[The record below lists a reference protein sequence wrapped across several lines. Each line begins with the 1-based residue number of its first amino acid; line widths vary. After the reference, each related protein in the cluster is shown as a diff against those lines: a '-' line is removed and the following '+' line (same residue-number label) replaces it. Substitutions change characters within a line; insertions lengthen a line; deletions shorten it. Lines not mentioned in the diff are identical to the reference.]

1 LIGIVLCIVAV
12 GVALSLQQ
20 TPILYRQAILRIR
33 LDDAFITARLDTVFQ
48 ASPGLYEQVMNQQ
61 ASARQVREILLRPD
75 GAVIFDTGAGSN
87 PALPKKFSPD
97 LTPETDLTVAK
108 TFKDANKVIWFYVAH
123 SLSNGQYD
131 LMVMTPRPRLALLAI
146 LRDTIISPIIQAG
159 LVALVFAFLIG
170 LGMAAWISNP
180 LREMTQA
187 TLGISK
193 GIYTLMP
200 VKGPKEVKQL
210 AGAFNEMIKRVQ
222 ESQQSQRDFLANATH
237 ELKTP
242 LTSIQGFA
250 QAIIDGAVTA
260 PEALHQAA
268 SIIFDEADRMHRIVM
283 DLLSL
288 ARLEAGTAGLSKE
301 PVDLGQLLHGVADR
315 FTIQARQANIKLQE
329 NLAKSPVCTG
339 DADRL
344 AQVFTNLIDNAIK
357 FTPSGGVVTLSLD
370 TNNGSAQVR
379 VSDTGI
385 GIAPEDQKRVFERFY
400 QADRSR
406 RGGGGRGAGLGLAIA
421 RQIVLAHGGK
431 IWVGST
437 LGKGSTF
444 AVTLPLAD
452 NKA

>member
-1 LIGIVLCIVAV
+1 
-12 GVALSLQQ
+12 
-20 TPILYRQAILRIR
+20 
-33 LDDAFITARLDTVFQ
+33 
-48 ASPGLYEQVMNQQ
+48 
-61 ASARQVREILLRPD
+61 
-75 GAVIFDTGAGSN
+75 
-87 PALPKKFSPD
+87 
-97 LTPETDLTVAK
+97 
-108 TFKDANKVIWFYVAH
+108 
-123 SLSNGQYD
+123 
-131 LMVMTPRPRLALLAI
+131 
-146 LRDTIISPIIQAG
+146 
-159 LVALVFAFLIG
+159 
-170 LGMAAWISNP
+170 
-180 LREMTQA
+180 
-187 TLGISK
+187 
-193 GIYTLMP
+193 MP